1 MPLYAD
7 SVLDEVKNSVNI
19 VSLISS
25 FGVELRKRGR
35 DYKACCPFHHEKTP
49 SFTVSEEKQMFY
61 CFGCHEGGDVF
72 KFIMKIETMSFQEAV
87 QFLAER
93 HGIALPAPADSGQN
107 APASNKND
115 LNRLMMEAVS
125 AYQQTLLTTAEG
137 KPALQYLQG
146 RGVVLDTIAKFQLG
160 FSPSGGNFLVSLLH
174 KKGFSIEAMEECGL
188 CRRAKEGN
196 MTYDY
201 FRGRIMFPITDVQGR
216 PVAFGARAMDER
228 PPKYLNSPETRLYNK
243 GRNLFGLSHSRDA
256 IRKRGN
262 AVLVEGYMDCIV
274 PFQHGVDNV
283 VASCGT
289 ALTPP
294 QVELLGRYTRDVVVS
309 YDADVAG
316 QSAAQKSLELFLEG
330 DFRVRVLNLP
340 EGKDPDEYIRKAG
353 ADEYRRREREALP
366 YLEFVLEKA
375 IRDLGGQ
382 ENMVEPKAKVQT
394 MNSVLPYLARVP
406 NAVERSEYV
415 SIFARRLGIEDRLLL
430 AEMRKAA
437 QEKRTRLPEV
447 TQSASVS
454 CKAAEELFLR
464 FLLENTELQGLM
476 LPLVSEE
483 DFAGLASEK
492 IFSIILDE
500 FRSGRTS
507 SFESLRRQFSG
518 DQEQAFLAQLELK
531 NFPEESSLQA
541 AKSCLCTLRKE
552 RLTALGERIKRE
564 LAALGEGGDNEAQ
577 NHLLKER
584 MRVNRELRELDGN
597 R

>member
-7 SVLDEVKNSVNI
+7 SVLDEVRNSVNI

-49 SFTVSEEKQMFY
+49 SFTVSEEKQAFY

-72 KFIMKIETMSFQEAV
+72 KFVMKVETMSFQEAV

-93 HGIALPAPADSGQN
+93 NGIALPAPTSSDQVS
-107 APASNKND
+107 PTSNKND
-115 LNRLMMEAVS
+115 LNRLMVEAVA
-125 AYQQTLLTTAEG
+125 AYQQMLLTTAEG
-137 KPALQYLQG
+137 KPALQYLQR
-146 RGVVLDTIAKFQLG
+146 RGVILDTIAKFQLG
-160 FSPSGGNFLVSLLH
+160 FSPSGGNFLVSLLRG
-174 KKGFSIEAMEECGL
+174 KGFSIEAMEECGL
-188 CRRAKEGN
+188 CRRAEEGN
-196 MTYDY
+196 RTYDY

-243 GRNLFGLSHSRDA
+243 SRNLFGLSHARDA
-256 IRKRGN
+256 IRKRGS

-289 ALTPP
+289 ALTPQ
-294 QVELLGRYTRDVVVS
+294 QVELLGRYARDVVVS
-309 YDADVAG
+309 YDADAAG

-353 ADEYRRREREALP
+353 AEEYRQRERDALP

-382 ENMVEPKAKVQT
+382 EQMIEPKTKVQA
-394 MNSVLPYLARVP
+394 MNSVMPYLARVP

-437 QEKRTRLPEV
+437 QERRPRLAESP
-447 TQSASVS
+447 QAVS
-454 CKAAEELFLR
+454 TACKTAEKLFLR
-464 FLLENTELQGLM
+464 LLLENTELQDSI
-476 LPLVSEE
+476 LPLASEE
-483 DFAGLASEK
+483 DFAGLAGEK

-500 FRSGRTS
+500 FRAGRTS
-507 SFESLRRQFSG
+507 SFESLRRQFAG
-518 DQEQAFLAQLELK
+518 DQEQAFLAQLELES
-531 NFPEESSLQA
+531 FPEEPSLSA
-541 AKSCLCTLRKE
+541 AESYLYALRKI
-552 RLTALGERIKRE
+552 RLTALRERIALEIAAAAKRGDDMALDHLLEERVRADRE
-564 LAALGEGGDNEAQ
+564 LL
-577 NHLLKER
+577 
-584 MRVNRELRELDGN
+584 ELAGK
-597 R
+597 